1 MRSRFLSLL
10 LVVALTATPGVR
22 ATSVVPPS
30 FPELVAEAEAIYR
43 GTVISIE
50 ARRVARPD
58 NGSVIKT
65 FVTFAIDRVLKGASQ
80 DEVVLEFLGG
90 TVGDES
96 LEVTGMPKFAVGQRE
111 FVFVQKNG
119 TQLCP
124 LVGLM
129 HGRYRVLRDAAG
141 VRDYVA
147 RDNGAPLTDPAEVEL
162 PMTPLPAQ
170 LRTARA
176 VPAAADALTPAAFEA
191 HVRAEVSSR
200 APAPQQK

>member
-1 MRSRFLSLL
+1 M
-10 LVVALTATPGVR
+10 LVVLVAAPCAQ

-43 GTVISIE
+43 GTVTSME

-58 NGSVIKT
+58 GGNVVKT
-65 FVTFAIDRVLKGASQ
+65 FVTFTVDRVLKGAAQS
-80 DEVVLEFLGG
+80 EVVLEFLGG
-90 TVGDES
+90 TVGDDS

-129 HGRYRVLRDAAG
+129 HGRYRVLRDADGA
-141 VRDYVA
+141 RDYVA
-147 RDNGAPLTDPAEVEL
+147 RDNGAPLTDTAEVAL

-170 LRTARA
+170 VRTARA
-176 VPAAADALTPAAFEA
+176 ATAAADALTPAAFESQ
-191 HVRAEVSSR
+191 VRAEVSGGGT
-200 APAPQQK
+200 ALQQK

>member
-1 MRSRFLSLL
+1 MHVRLLSW
-10 LVVALTATPGVR
+10 LVLVALVATPSAH

-43 GTVISIE
+43 GTVTSIE

-58 NGSVIKT
+58 GGNVIKT
-65 FVTFAIDRVLKGASQ
+65 FVTFAVDRVLKGATQS
-80 DEVVLEFLGG
+80 EVILEFLGG

-124 LVGLM
+124 LVGFM
-129 HGRYRVLRDAAG
+129 HGRYRVLRDADGA
-141 VRDYVA
+141 RDYVA
-147 RDNGAPLTDPAEVEL
+147 RDNGAPLTDTADVEL
-162 PMTPLPAQ
+162 PMTSLPAPM
-170 LRTARA
+170 RTARA
-176 VPAAADALTPAAFEA
+176 ATAAADALTPAAFEA
-191 HVRAEVSSR
+191 QVRAEVSSGA
-200 APAPQQK
+200 APPAQK